1 MQMITTYC
9 PACGGIYNG
18 RLTSRFITCEYC
30 DTRYALGRK
39 ELEALGFVDEDGDGY
54 DDYDSCPPDDR
65 RGSQVSSVPLPEF
78 AREACEKFLKGVDN
92 SYFKST
98 NKILRGLGIEGEDV
112 YLIHDDTIFGS
123 GKNGFAITQRGLYCR
138 DFGEP
143 TAHFVS
149 WEDFANGERPELDD
163 SNIFQN
169 GTSLCYFTGNKQ
181 LRDKKLT
188 GLFNQLFEH
197 ARWL

>member
-1 MQMITTYC
+1 MITTNC

-54 DDYDSCPPDDR
+54 DDYDSCPSDDR
-65 RGSQVSSVPLPEF
+65 RGSQASSVPLPEF

-188 GLFNQLFEH
+188 SLFNQLFEH

>member
-1 MQMITTYC
+1 MQIVSVQC
-9 PACGGIYNG
+9 PACGGVYGG
-18 RLTSRFITCEYC
+18 RVTSKFITCEYC

-39 ELEALGFVDEDGDGY
+39 EL
-54 DDYDSCPPDDR
+54 
-65 RGSQVSSVPLPEF
+65 
-78 AREACEKFLKGVDN
+78 
-92 SYFKST
+92 
-98 NKILRGLGIEGEDV
+98 EDV

-169 GTSLCYFTGNKQ
+169 GTSLGYFTGNKQ

-188 GLFNQLFEH
+188 SLFNQLFEH